1 MAKQAHI
8 AIQGYKR
15 WDQVVT
21 SGYQKIVELVHEN
34 LLPALERAS
43 VIASHLR
50 GLSRSHDIPNFESEV
65 AYLTLI
71 LDDLDILRLLAHNI
85 LSYATA
91 ELRQFRV
98 FSGWI
103 LQQIR
108 LLAADADSAAE
119 TEAAEKV
126 AEMDHAQLLVYIQ
139 GALTESKLNVFLSS
153 KTDVLLGA
161 LKQSG
166 SLQVT
171 RQVLLSKLDRH
182 RHGVL
187 LDQEAADENVDEP
200 QPKPPFYAVD
210 LLYRNFLLSQSVR
223 AVRDRMAATALKLVK
238 TGNTIL
244 AYDQLTDKREIR
256 MVHEARFSSHVS
268 ACSVLTSLE
277 IQ

>member
-1 MAKQAHI
+1 
-8 AIQGYKR
+8 
-15 WDQVVT
+15 
-21 SGYQKIVELVHEN
+21 

-65 AYLTLI
+65 AHLTSI
-71 LDDLDILRLLAHNI
+71 LDNLDILRLLAHNI
-85 LSYATA
+85 LSYATV

-98 FSGWI
+98 FSGWL

-119 TEAAEKV
+119 IEAAEKV
-126 AEMDHAQLLVYIQ
+126 AEMDLAQLLVYIQ
-139 GALTESKLNVFLSS
+139 GALTESKLNVFLNS

-161 LKQSG
+161 LKQFS
-166 SLQVT
+166 SSQVT

-187 LDQEAADENVDEP
+187 LDQEAAEENVDEP
-200 QPKPPFYAVD
+200 QTKPSIYAVD
-210 LLYRNFLLSQSVR
+210 LLYHTLLLSQNVR
-223 AVRDRMAATALKLVK
+223 AVRDRMATTAIKLVK

-244 AYDQLTDKREIR
+244 AYDQLTDKRDVR
-256 MVHEARFSSHVS
+256 MVYEARRFSHVS
-268 ACSVLTSLE
+268 ARSVLISL
-277 IQ
+277 